1 MSFRIDRRALG
12 IAALLLAACGA
23 ALAGK
28 AHRHGAATMDL
39 AVDGGRL
46 TIAVEMPLD
55 SLVGFERAPRSDAE
69 RRAAD
74 AAQARM
80 RDAAALFR
88 LDAAAECKLAGAS
101 VQAPVLERAAAAAG
115 ASPGPGTAG
124 GDAHADLE
132 ASYVFACAQ
141 PARLATL
148 EAMLFDAFPR
158 LERIEVQA
166 VLPQGQRKA
175 VLGRKARVLQLS
187 R

>member
-28 AHRHGAATMDL
+28 AHRHGAAAMDL
-39 AVDGGRL
+39 ALEGGTL

-55 SLVGFERAPRSDAE
+55 SLVGFERAPRSEAE

-74 AAQARM
+74 AALVRL
-80 RDAAALFR
+80 RDGAALFR
-88 LDAAAECKLAGAS
+88 LDAAAECKLVGAS
-101 VQAPVLERAAAAAG
+101 VQAPVLERQPAGAGAAPGAAA
-115 ASPGPGTAG
+115 S
-124 GDAHADLE
+124 DAHADLE

-175 VLGRKARVLQLS
+175 VLGRKARVLRLS
-187 R
+187 S